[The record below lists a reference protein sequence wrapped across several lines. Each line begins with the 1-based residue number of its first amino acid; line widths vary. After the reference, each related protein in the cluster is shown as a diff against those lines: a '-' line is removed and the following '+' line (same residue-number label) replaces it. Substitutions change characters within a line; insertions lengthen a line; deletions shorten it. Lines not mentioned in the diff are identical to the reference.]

1 MLKRISI
8 VPFEVAIAFYALF
21 SGVASIAHFGVIDP
35 LAALLPHWE
44 ALFLNI
50 ATLISGVFMVAGVSS
65 GISRIEQA
73 GLFFLDGILISRFL
87 LYGHY
92 LHYGPNFFVTGLF
105 TLALLAASV
114 ARSITISKKH
124 IIVKVDNEKLIDE
137 LGD

>member
-21 SGVASIAHFGVIDP
+21 SGVASIAQLGVTDP
-35 LAALLPHWE
+35 LVALLPGWE
-44 ALFLNI
+44 ALALNI
-50 ATLISGVFMVAGVSS
+50 ATLISGILMIAGVGA
-65 GISRIEQA
+65 GISKIEQA

-92 LHYGPNFFVTGLF
+92 LHYGTNFFVTGLF
-105 TLALLAASV
+105 TAAILLASV
-114 ARSITISKKH
+114 ARSISISKNH
-124 IIVKVDNEKLIDE
+124 VILRVENEKLIDE